1 MSGDSIDPST
11 WSNPDKE
18 GELKKQG
25 HVVKNWKHR
34 WFVIKKDTMY
44 YFKSKKDTVRQP
56 LGTIPLEDAVLNV
69 TDLKSKNTKKEFLFE
84 VSSPRIDK
92 SFLIQA
98 SSQQEM
104 NDWIEAINAGRNFY
118 SVSSP
123 FDLQHNIHVD
133 FNSETGF
140 VGLPGEWETLLKGTI
155 SKDEVVQNSAA
166 VLDVLKF
173 QDQYNKQTA
182 AGAARPAVAAVNANG
197 AGMTSTP
204 TAAPVAAPTASPV
217 AAPNANANGSAATST
232 AASASVPMPTTN
244 SAVTLQEL
252 VGSAANRD
260 NYKNP
265 RKIGEGAAG
274 EVFVATNAK
283 TGELVAI
290 KKMPITAEN
299 IKLLCTE
306 IEIMKDSTHANIV
319 GYIESFIVDDNQLW
333 VVMEYMDGGCL
344 TDILEQFDVVRLSEE
359 QIASICLE
367 TLKALAYIHAKHR
380 IHRDV
385 KSDNVLLNTKG
396 EVKIADFGYAA
407 QLTQQQQKRNTVV
420 GTPYWMAP
428 ELIRGHDYGTR
439 VDIWSLGIMLMELA
453 EGEPPYMEYQP
464 LRALF
469 LITTKGIP
477 PLKDLDKWSPE
488 FRDFYNKCLE
498 KEVEKRPEATELL
511 NHPFLK
517 KACPPSGLAPAVI
530 QVKNM

>member
-1 MSGDSIDPST
+1 M
-11 WSNPDKE
+11 
-18 GELKKQG
+18 
-25 HVVKNWKHR
+25 
-34 WFVIKKDTMY
+34 
-44 YFKSKKDTVRQP
+44 
-56 LGTIPLEDAVLNV
+56 
-69 TDLKSKNTKKEFLFE
+69 
-84 VSSPRIDK
+84 SSPRIDK

-104 NDWIEAINAGRNFY
+104 DDWIEAINAGRNFY

-140 VGLPGEWETLLKGTI
+140 VGLPDEWETLVKGTI
-155 SKDEVVQNSAA
+155 SKAEVIENSAA

-173 QDQYNKQTA
+173 QDQYNKQTGA
-182 AGAARPAVAAVNANG
+182 LPPAGAGAGQPAVTPAVPSNGVAPTQTNAG
-197 AGMTSTP
+197 T
-204 TAAPVAAPTASPV
+204 TAAA
-217 AAPNANANGSAATST
+217 ANGSS
-232 AASASVPMPTTN
+232 SPMPQTN
-244 SAVTLQEL
+244 SAVTLREL
-252 VGSAANRD
+252 VGTGANRD

-274 EVFVATNAK
+274 EVFVATNSK

-306 IEIMKDSTHANIV
+306 IEIMKDSTHPNIV

-344 TDILEQFDVVRLSEE
+344 TDILEQFETVKLNEE
-359 QIASICLE
+359 QIAFICLE
-367 TLKALAYIHAKHR
+367 TLKALQYIHARHR

-477 PLKDLDKWSPE
+477 PLKDLEKWSPE

-498 KEVEKRPEATELL
+498 KEVDKRPEAVELL
-511 NHPFLK
+511 NHPFLA
-517 KACPPSGLAPAVI
+517 KATPPAGLAPAVI